1 MNMTSIQI
9 LLALLYT
16 LCVIIIWR
24 QPESKEAL
32 TFKVTSWVFISFKQV
47 QCLFISYN
55 QFIIQLDMQ

>member
-1 MNMTSIQI
+1 MLQLLEWHCMPNIYLKVFILVHVMNMTSIQI

-32 TFKVTSWVFISFKQV
+32 TFKVTS
-47 QCLFISYN
+47 
-55 QFIIQLDMQ
+55 